1 MCTSI
6 TPGNDVPCSSPSE
19 PCKTWG
25 LKEEGVDAV
34 SLLNANIE
42 KANGVCMGTLYG
54 DDAISTVQE
63 LNMIVNT
70 YANGDFDSDTS
81 FLSNV
86 DSAATQA
93 ASVLKG
99 EDIRL

>member
-1 MCTSI
+1 M
-6 TPGNDVPCSSPSE
+6 
-19 PCKTWG
+19 
-25 LKEEGVDAV
+25 KEDGVDAV

-54 DDAISTVQE
+54 DDATVQE

-99 EDIRL
+99 EDVDCRKNYTSSVHSVVHMVV